1 MPLLT
6 ELENLFL
13 TGGYR
18 DFAPTALCRRFSV
31 AVGIPACRG
40 AGASC
45 PAEKTLAHTHRAEK
59 FQNVIPLHH
68 SFRAAGRSPSTAD
81 ETSTAT
87 THPQLFPD
95 VTWNDHNETDH

>member
-31 AVGIPACRG
+31 AAGIPACRG

-59 FQNVIPLHH
+59 FQNVIPL
-68 SFRAAGRSPSTAD
+68 SS
-81 ETSTAT
+81 
-87 THPQLFPD
+87 LFPGGGTLALYGRRD
-95 VTWNDHNETDH
+95 VHRYNTSAAFPRCDLERP